1 MPSHAETRVMPYSA
15 AQMYDLVGDV
25 ARYPEFIPWTLAARV
40 RSVTPT
46 EEGQVMLADLVI
58 GFRMFRERFGS
69 RVTFLPARCRIETE
83 YIDGP
88 FKHMRSNWE
97 FENVERGCEVRFDVD
112 FEFKSRLLQGAAG
125 LFFHDAMTRIVRAF
139 EARARELYGDA

>member
-1 MPSHAETRVMPYSA
+1 MPTHAEQRVLPYSPK
-15 AQMYDLVGDV
+15 QMFDLVAEIDRYDEFLPWCVG
-25 ARYPEFIPWTLAARV
+25 ARIKERKENIV
-40 RSVTPT
+40 
-46 EEGQVMLADLVI
+46 LADLVI
-58 GFRMFRERFGS
+58 GFWMFRERFGS

-97 FENVERGCEVRFDVD
+97 FEDVERGCEVRFDVD

-125 LFFHDAMTRIVRAF
+125 LFFQDAMTRIVRAF